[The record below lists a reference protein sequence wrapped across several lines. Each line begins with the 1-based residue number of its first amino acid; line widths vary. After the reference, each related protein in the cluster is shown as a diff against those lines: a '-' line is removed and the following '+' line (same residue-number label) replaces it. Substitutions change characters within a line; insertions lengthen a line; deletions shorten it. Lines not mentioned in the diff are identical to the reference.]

1 MPSVVNVVIFL
12 SGFYKRKLLPDSE
25 SKRFAPKTDDPLSL
39 TGLSKAVTI
48 NSCTIINTL
57 YQKGLYYSYI
67 TYTVM
72 YMKNNSM
79 VRTQVYLSREQEQA
93 LKSLALTSGAR
104 QSELIREAVD
114 LLLLKKNASQK
125 QWKQSLHD
133 MKGMWSDDEDA
144 EQRMQSIREEFDR

>member
-1 MPSVVNVVIFL
+1 
-12 SGFYKRKLLPDSE
+12 
-25 SKRFAPKTDDPLSL
+25 
-39 TGLSKAVTI
+39 
-48 NSCTIINTL
+48 
-57 YQKGLYYSYI
+57 
-67 TYTVM
+67 M

-93 LKSLALTSGAR
+93 LKSLALTSGTR
-104 QSELIREAVD
+104 QSELLREAVD

-125 QWKQSLHD
+125 QWKQSLHA